1 MEDANKI
8 AQGLPVSWE
17 HEYEHPKYG
26 KLVFKGKMPGAIQL
40 ARHSIEMDRI
50 IGEAGYEGDIRPGTF
65 VLVAALAGFRT
76 ILELPVVEEKEITVD
91 EETGHKQ
98 LERIKYD
105 PNAETDEEFLARVW
119 SDFSEWRS
127 KTNAGVG
134 KVKEALGESSAT
146 TPAIIGQSSPDTT
159 LAPSAT

>member
-17 HEYEHPKYG
+17 QEYEHPKHG
-26 KLVFKGKMPGAIQL
+26 KLVFKGKIPTATLL
-40 ARHSIEMDRI
+40 AKHSIEMDRI
-50 IGEAGYEGDIRPGTF
+50 ILATGYEGDIRPGTF
-65 VLVAALAGFRT
+65 MLVAALAGFRT
-76 ILELPVVEEKEITVD
+76 ILELPVVAERETTLD
-91 EETGHKQ
+91 GDTGHKQ

-119 SDFSEWRS
+119 SDFSQWRS

-146 TPAIIGQSSPDTT
+146 TPDTTGQSSPDTT
-159 LAPSAT
+159 LVPSAT